1 VPDHPYVGRGGLKLA
16 SALDAFTID
25 PRGRHALDVGA
36 STGGFTDA
44 LLRHGARHV
53 VAVDS
58 GHDQLD
64 ARLRQDKRVESLEGT
79 NWTTLSL
86 SRAPG
91 PFDFFTVDV
100 SFVAA
105 RNMLRGLAFRLRAG
119 AHGVVLVKPQFEL
132 GEHRLR
138 AGKDASGAI
147 DDPGL
152 RRAALERVTEK
163 ARGLGFSLIA
173 HADSPVAGGSGTVE
187 VLAHLRFDGRPA
199 ALPQPGEH
207 RGQRVRPDRA
217 AAGPPEHWF
226 LVSAPGLEQVTA
238 REAATLSGTAGTGAA
253 VRIQVVEGG
262 VEISGPPEFAYHA
275 NLWLRTATR

>member
-1 VPDHPYVGRGGLKLA
+1 MSEAFSRGGRK
-16 SALDAFTID
+16 LDAALRLFGLESEV
-25 PRGRHALDVGA
+25 RGARAVDVGA

-44 LLRHGARHV
+44 LLRHGARQV
-53 VAVDS
+53 VAVDA

-64 ARLRQDKRVESLEGT
+64 ARLRQDARVESLEGT
-79 NWTTLSL
+79 DWKTLSL

-163 ARGLGFSLIA
+163 ARGLGFS
-173 HADSPVAGGSGTVE
+173 
-187 VLAHLRFDGRPA
+187 
-199 ALPQPGEH
+199 
-207 RGQRVRPDRA
+207 
-217 AAGPPEHWF
+217 
-226 LVSAPGLEQVTA
+226 
-238 REAATLSGTAGTGAA
+238 
-253 VRIQVVEGG
+253 
-262 VEISGPPEFAYHA
+262 
-275 NLWLRTATR
+275 